1 MMRMRASLAKNI
13 LKLIVLI
20 EVFLSRTRTGASGT
34 INIQEEAKVTKERN
48 SSDNRQT
55 MRIMRAGG
63 VTPRK
68 DISFNLAI

>member
-1 MMRMRASLAKNI
+1 MMRMCASLAKNI

-20 EVFLSRTRTGASGT
+20 EVFLSRTRTGSGT

-55 MRIMRAGG
+55 MRIMRAS
-63 VTPRK
+63 VTARK

>member
-1 MMRMRASLAKNI
+1 MMRMCASLAKNI

-20 EVFLSRTRTGASGT
+20 EVFLSRTRTGSGT

-55 MRIMRAGG
+55 MRIMRAG
-63 VTPRK
+63 VKARK